1 MTEKH
6 RKHVSVLLDI
16 SKTCLDEIEAKENR
30 DDKIKDKIKLLRE
43 NNVITEEILDYLL
56 YRNLVKLSELT

>member
-16 SKTCLDEIEAKENR
+16 GKTCLDEIEAKENR